1 MNYMKHN
8 EKPAAMSAFRI
19 VITLASK
26 TVRKI
31 SEHPKRFSVFCS
43 DKYWWDANCLS
54 KRVFE
59 RIVQREQNQRQETS
73 LLA

>member
-31 SEHPKRFSVFCS
+31 SEHPKRFSVFAATNTGGMQIVCQKEYLSELYNEGKTS
-43 DKYWWDANCLS
+43 DK
-54 KRVFE
+54 KHRF
-59 RIVQREQNQRQETS
+59 
-73 LLA
+73 

>member
-31 SEHPKRFSVFCS
+31 SEHPKRFLFFAATNTGGMQIVCQKEYLSELYNEGKTS
-43 DKYWWDANCLS
+43 DK
-54 KRVFE
+54 KHRF
-59 RIVQREQNQRQETS
+59 
-73 LLA
+73 

>member
-31 SEHPKRFSVFCS
+31 S
-43 DKYWWDANCLS
+43 
-54 KRVFE
+54 
-59 RIVQREQNQRQETS
+59 
-73 LLA
+73 